1 MNSNGSRPRSLVA
14 YDLARRLIYH
24 TAAVDLAV
32 SPVRSA
38 QTRLDTLL
46 VDNRLTASDHQELS
60 SLLRRVEGCDLDHCH
75 AKDELVM
82 RLAGRLASLERD
94 FPDGKLV
101 QLTDLM

>member
-1 MNSNGSRPRSLVA
+1 MNSNGSRPRALVA

-24 TAAVDLAV
+24 TAAVDLTG

-46 VDNRLTASDHQELS
+46 ADNRLTTSDHEELS
-60 SLLRRVEGCDLDHCH
+60 SLLRRVEGCDLDHCN

-82 RLAGRLASLERD
+82 RLTGQLASRDWD
-94 FPDGKLV
+94 FPDARLAGLT
-101 QLTDLM
+101 QLM

>member
-46 VDNRLTASDHQELS
+46 ADNRLTTSDYQELS
-60 SLLRRVEGCDLDHCH
+60 SLLRVVEGCDLDHCN

-82 RLAGRLASLERD
+82 QLTGHLASREQD
-94 FPDGKLV
+94 FPDGKLA